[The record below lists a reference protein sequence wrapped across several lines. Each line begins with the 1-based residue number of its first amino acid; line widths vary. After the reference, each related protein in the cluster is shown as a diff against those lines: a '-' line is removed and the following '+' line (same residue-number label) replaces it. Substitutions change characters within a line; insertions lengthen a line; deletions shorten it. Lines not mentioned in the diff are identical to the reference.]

1 MIWQSLNFV
10 WVRDGVRSWEG
21 DAFSYM
27 NISPNETLSIDTK
40 LRRLQV
46 NCEVNVE

>member
-27 NISPNETLSIDTK
+27 NI
-40 LRRLQV
+40 LQMKPYQLIQSSEG
-46 NCEVNVE
+46 CK